1 MWPTLAFLFAL
12 VLLATPVAVI
22 VLFTQVSQLRRDLA
36 ALRARVLVEKETPA
50 AAAPSEPSA
59 PQPETPEPLIT
70 APPVS
75 ISEPIPTP
83 APAPQS
89 APAQIRPPIVAEGGS
104 KGGFATWIESL
115 KAANWLILAGGVVL
129 AFGVVFLIEYSIEEG
144 LLGPLA
150 RVVLGALL
158 GFVLLVLGELARH
171 HSLGRIS
178 SVLQQD
184 ALPPTLTGAGVLAL
198 FTSCYGAYAL
208 YALLPPMVAFVLLAA
223 IAFGALV
230 LSFWH
235 GPIIASLGIAGAFA
249 VPALITNTDSTALT
263 LFSYLTVVSVAA
275 LLIARLKGW
284 FWLTL
289 LALIGAGSWQLF
301 VLGILAFD
309 SEIRPSA
316 LAYAALMTL
325 AFAGLIAPVSRDE
338 KSKQRLPIR
347 LDLVGGAGFALFT
360 YAIFQDQ
367 VPGPYELGIAVL
379 LTGGLTLLAR
389 EYLAKFALFPVA
401 GIFAVSCLASWRLTG
416 DAYSYFVGGFDR
428 ELGLAPMVPPA
439 VMPLFIASG
448 AAFFFFALT
457 GLLRRT
463 GPWAISAT
471 SFALLTLINAFA
483 RIKGFDT
490 SLSWGALGLGAA
502 IVFLFVAQYLR
513 KQSEDVAQDAS
524 LGAFAVGV
532 LAALAFAATM
542 TLEKA
547 WLSVAL
553 AALLPATAWVS
564 QRIQVLLLR
573 QVAFALTLLVFARLL
588 LNPFALNYPIDPP
601 LWINWMQYGYGIP
614 ALAFY
619 FAARW
624 FMQTKRD
631 LLTDVLQ
638 VGVLVFVLVLILS
651 QVRLF
656 IHEGDLR
663 ASHYLLSEAA
673 VNTLTWLAF
682 AYGLGRSRLIE
693 NSPIL
698 LKTTQGL
705 YLLAGIHL
713 IWIHILVLNPLETND
728 PVGKLM
734 FFDILTLAYLAPLA
748 FIALML
754 AGPDKAIIRQ
764 HLGVTNT
771 AYLSLPAYVL
781 GLIYV
786 SLEVRHFFHGS
797 RLGEGATTDA
807 EFYTYSLVW
816 VLYAAGLMAIG
827 IWRHSRS
834 LRMAGL
840 ATIALVTLKIF
851 LFDMDELEGLLRVF
865 SFFGLAASL
874 FGIGYLY
881 QRFVVVPPKEK
892 GGDEPRLPQTDNQ
905 LDT

>member
-1 MWPTLAFLFAL
+1 MWPMLALLLAL
-12 VLLATPVAVI
+12 VILGTPVAVI
-22 VLFTQVSQLRRDLA
+22 VLFTQVRDLKRDVA
-36 ALRARVLVEKETPA
+36 SLRALISTSKQANEPVPDTPKVSV
-50 AAAPSEPSA
+50 PSK
-59 PQPETPEPLIT
+59 PQAT
-70 APPVS
+70 AP
-75 ISEPIPTP
+75 TP
-83 APAPQS
+83 PPS
-89 APAQIRPPIVAEGGS
+89 RPPEAVETLPPHVAQPRP
-104 KGGFATWIESL
+104 KGGMASWIESL

-158 GFVLLVLGELARH
+158 GFALLAVGEFARH
-171 HSLGRIS
+171 HALGRLAA
-178 SVLQQD
+178 VLQQD

-208 YALLPPMVAFVLLAA
+208 YDLLPPMVAFVLLAM
-223 IAFGALV
+223 IAFGALA
-230 LSFWH
+230 LSLWH
-235 GPIIASLGIAGAFA
+235 GPIIASLGVAGAFA
-249 VPALITNTDSTALT
+249 VPVLITNTDSTALT
-263 LFSYLTVVSVAA
+263 LFSYLTVVALTA
-275 LLIARLKGW
+275 LLIARVKDW

-289 LALIGAGSWQLF
+289 VALIGAGAWQIF
-301 VLGILAFD
+301 ALGVLAFD
-309 SEIRPSA
+309 STIRPSA
-316 LAYAALMTL
+316 FAFAALMSL
-325 AFAGLIAPVSRDE
+325 AFAGLPEPKVREGAPGR
-338 KSKQRLPIR
+338 PPFR
-347 LDLVGGAGFALFT
+347 LDLIGGAAFALFGF
-360 YAIFQDQ
+360 AIFQDR
-367 VPGPYELGIAVL
+367 VPGTYEVALAALVVC
-379 LTGGLTLLAR
+379 GLTILAHENR
-389 EYLAKFALFPVA
+389 HKFALFPLA
-401 GIFAVSCLASWRLTG
+401 GTFALLCLCGWRLSAE
-416 DAYSYFVGGFDR
+416 AYSYFVGGYDR

-439 VMPLFIASG
+439 VMPLFVASG
-448 AAFFFFALT
+448 VSFLFFAMT
-457 GLLRRT
+457 GLTRRS
-463 GPWAISAT
+463 GRWAITAT
-471 SFALLTLINAFA
+471 SFALLALINAFA

-502 IVFLFVAQYLR
+502 VVFLFAAQYLR
-513 KQSEDVAQDAS
+513 KKTDDVAHDPA

-532 LAALAFAATM
+532 LAALAFAVTM

-564 QRIQVLLLR
+564 QRIQVRLLR
-573 QVAFALTLLVFARLL
+573 QVAFVLALVVFARLL
-588 LNPFALNYPIDPP
+588 LNPFALNYPINPP
-601 LWINWMQYGYGIP
+601 LWINWMQYGYGLP

-698 LKTTQGL
+698 LKTPQGL

-748 FIALML
+748 IIALML

-781 GLIYV
+781 GPIYV

-816 VLYAAGLMAIG
+816 VLYAAVLMGVG
-827 IWRHSRS
+827 IWQHSRP

-840 ATIALVTLKIF
+840 ATIALATLKIF
-851 LFDMDELEGLLRVF
+851 LFDMDKLEGLLRVF

-881 QRFVVVPPKEK
+881 QRFVVAPPQEK
-892 GGDEPRLPQTDNQ
+892 GGAEAPPSSD
-905 LDT
+905 